1 MEYAMKSIKIG
12 SGAGYSDD
20 RLQPALDI
28 IQHGEVDYI
37 VFECLAERT
46 IAIAQQRKM
55 NNPKQGYDSLLE
67 YRMEQVLP
75 LCVKNKVK
83 IVTNMG
89 AANPEAAAEM
99 IKNIAQNQGLHNLK
113 IAAVTGDDV
122 FSRISYYQN
131 ETLLENKKQ
140 IKDLGSSI
148 VSANAYIGAQGIV
161 QALEA
166 GADIVITGRAADP
179 SLFLG
184 PMMYEFSWSFE
195 DTELLGKGT
204 IGGHLME
211 CGAQI
216 TGGYFADPGYKEVPE
231 LWNVGFPIMEVD
243 EKGDYKITKLDDA
256 GGLVSLATVKEQL
269 LYEIHDPSNY
279 LTPDVIADFT
289 NIQVEEVESN
299 VIRVFGG
306 SGKPKTGLLK
316 TSIGY
321 KDGYIAEAEISYGG
335 SGSVQR
341 ANLAKEIIQ
350 KRLAA
355 QNIEPTEIRYDF
367 IGLNSLYGN
376 KILSTQEADE
386 VRLRIAAR
394 VGDDVMAKAVIREVE
409 SLYTNGPA
417 GGGGIRSNIKEIVSI
432 GSILIPEAD
441 TDIKISY
448 REVT

>member
-1 MEYAMKSIKIG
+1 MKSIKIG

-20 RLQPALDI
+20 RLEPALDI
-28 IQHGEVDYI
+28 IRDGDVNYI

-55 NNPKQGYDSLLE
+55 KDSKQGYDSLLE

-75 LCVKNKVK
+75 LCVENKVK

-89 AANPEAAAEM
+89 AANPKAAAEM
-99 IKNIAQNQGLHNLK
+99 VKQIAEKQGLHHLK

-122 FSRISYYQN
+122 FPKIERYQN
-131 ETLLENKKQ
+131 ETLLENGQQ
-140 IKDLGSSI
+140 IKALGASI
-148 VSANAYIGAQGIV
+148 VSANAYIGAAGIV
-161 QALEA
+161 QALKA

-184 PMMYEFSWSFE
+184 PMMYEFGWSF
-195 DTELLGKGT
+195 DDAELIGKGT

-231 LWNVGFPIMEVD
+231 LWNVGFPIMEVT
-243 EKGDYKITKLDDA
+243 ENGEYHITKLENA

-269 LYEIHDPSNY
+269 IYEIHDPTNY
-279 LTPDVIADFT
+279 LTPDVIADFS
-289 NIQVEEVESN
+289 NVQVEEVAKD
-299 VIRVFGG
+299 VVKVFGG

-335 SGSVQR
+335 AGSVER
-341 ANLAKEIIQ
+341 AKLAKTIME

-355 QNIEPTEIRYDF
+355 QDIEPIEMRYDF
-367 IGLNSLYGN
+367 IGLNSLYAN
-376 KILSTQEADE
+376 EVFDTQEVSE
-386 VRLRIAAR
+386 TRLRIAAR
-394 VGDDVMAKAVIREVE
+394 TEDAAVANAIVREAM

-441 TDIKISY
+441 TDINVSY
-448 REVT
+448 WEV

>member
-1 MEYAMKSIKIG
+1 MKSIKIG

-20 RLQPALDI
+20 RLEPALDI
-28 IQHGEVDYI
+28 IQYGEVDYI

-55 NNPKQGYDSLLE
+55 KNPKEGYDSLLE

-75 LCVKNKVK
+75 LCAENKVK

-99 IKNIAQNQGLHNLK
+99 IKQIAQKHGLHNLK

-122 FSRISYYQN
+122 FSGIDRYHDKK
-131 ETLLENKKQ
+131 LLENNKQ
-140 IKDLGSSI
+140 IKELGSAI
-148 VSANAYIGAQGIV
+148 VSANAYIGAKGIV

-184 PMMYEFSWSFE
+184 PMVYEFGWSFE
-195 DTELLGKGT
+195 DTELIGKGT

-243 EKGDYKITKLDDA
+243 EKGDYHITKLDNS

-269 LYEIHDPSNY
+269 LYEIHDPASY
-279 LTPDVIADFT
+279 LTPDVIADFS
-289 NIQVEEVESN
+289 NIQVEEVENN
-299 VIRVFGG
+299 VVKVFGG
-306 SGKPKTGLLK
+306 SGKKKTGLLK

-321 KDGYIAEAEISYGG
+321 KEGYIAEAEISYGG
-335 SGSVQR
+335 SGSVER
-341 ANLAKEIIQ
+341 AKLAKEIIQ

-355 QNIEPTEIRYDF
+355 QKIEPVEIRYDF

-376 KILSTQEADE
+376 EILNSQKVAE

-394 VGDDVMAKAVIREVE
+394 VEDNVTAKIIVREAE

-417 GGGGIRSNIKEIVSI
+417 GGGGIRSNIKEIISI
-432 GSILIPEAD
+432 GSILIPEED
-441 TDIKISY
+441 TDIKVSY
-448 REVT
+448 REVK

>member
-1 MEYAMKSIKIG
+1 MKSIKIG

-20 RLQPALDI
+20 RLEPALDI
-28 IQHGEVDYI
+28 MRHGEVDYI

-55 NNPKQGYDSLLE
+55 KNSQHGYDSLLE

-75 LCVKNKVK
+75 LCAEKRVK

-89 AANPEAAAEM
+89 AANPKAAAEM
-99 IKNIAQNQGLHNLK
+99 IKQMAENQGLHNLK

-122 FSRISYYQN
+122 FSEIGRYQN
-131 ETLLENKKQ
+131 QTLLENDKQ

-148 VSANAYIGAQGIV
+148 VSANAYIGAAGIV
-161 QALEA
+161 RALEA

-184 PMMYEFSWSFE
+184 PMIYEFGWSFE
-195 DTELLGKGT
+195 DAELLGKGT

-216 TGGYFADPGYKEVPE
+216 TGGYFADPGYKDVPE

-243 EKGDYKITKLDDA
+243 EQGDYHITKLADA
-256 GGLVSLATVKEQL
+256 GGLVSSATVKEQL
-269 LYEIHDPSNY
+269 LYEIHDPANY
-279 LTPDVIADFT
+279 LTPDVIADFSYV
-289 NIQVEEVESN
+289 QVEEVASD
-299 VIRVFGG
+299 VVKVCGG

-335 SGSVQR
+335 AGSVAR
-341 ANLAKEIIQ
+341 AQLAKTIIE

-355 QNIEPTEIRYDF
+355 QSIEPIEMRYDF
-367 IGLNSLYGN
+367 IGLNSLYSN
-376 KILSTQEADE
+376 AFLDTQEVPEA
-386 VRLRIAAR
+386 RLRVAAR
-394 VGDDVMAKAVIREVE
+394 TDDEAVANAIVREVM

-441 TDIKISY
+441 TDINVSY
-448 REVT
+448 WEVT

>member
-1 MEYAMKSIKIG
+1 MKSIKIG

-184 PMMYEFSWSFE
+184 PMMYEFGWSFE

-367 IGLNSLYGN
+367 IGINSLYGN

>member
-1 MEYAMKSIKIG
+1 MKSIKIG

-20 RLQPALDI
+20 RLEPALDI
-28 IQHGEVDYI
+28 IRDGDVDYI

-55 NNPKQGYDSLLE
+55 KDSKQGYDSLLE
-67 YRMEQVLP
+67 YRMAQVLP
-75 LCVKNKVK
+75 LCVENNVK

-89 AANPEAAAEM
+89 AANPKAAAEM
-99 IKNIAQNQGLHNLK
+99 VKQIAEKQGLHHLK

-122 FSRISYYQN
+122 FPKIERYQN
-131 ETLLENKKQ
+131 ETLLENGKQ
-140 IKDLGSSI
+140 IKELGSSI
-148 VSANAYIGAQGIV
+148 VSANAYIGAAGIV
-161 QALEA
+161 QALKA

-184 PMMYEFSWSFE
+184 PMMYEFGWSFE
-195 DTELLGKGT
+195 NAELLGKGT

-231 LWNVGFPIMEVD
+231 LWNVGFPIMEVT
-243 EKGDYKITKLDDA
+243 ENGEYHITKLANA

-269 LYEIHDPSNY
+269 LYEIHDPANY
-279 LTPDVIADFT
+279 LTPDVIADFSSV
-289 NIQVEEVESN
+289 QVEEVAKD
-299 VIRVFGG
+299 VVKVFGG

-335 SGSVQR
+335 AGSVER
-341 ANLAKEIIQ
+341 AKLAKTIMQ

-355 QNIEPTEIRYDF
+355 QDIEPIEIRYDF
-367 IGLNSLYGN
+367 IGLNSLYAN
-376 KILSTQEADE
+376 ETFDMQEAPE
-386 VRLRIAAR
+386 TRLRIAAR
-394 VGDDVMAKAVIREVE
+394 TEEEAVANTIVREAM

-441 TDIKISY
+441 TDINVSY
-448 REVT
+448 WEV

>member
-1 MEYAMKSIKIG
+1 MKSIRIG

-20 RLQPALDI
+20 RLEPALDI
-28 IQHGEVDYI
+28 IRHGSVDYI

-55 NNPKQGYDSLLE
+55 KNSDKGYDSLLE

-75 LCVKNKVK
+75 LCVENKVK
-83 IVTNMG
+83 VVTNMG
-89 AANPEAAAEM
+89 AANPEAAAKM
-99 IKNIAQNQGLHNLK
+99 IKQIAENQGLHNLK

-122 FSRISYYQN
+122 FSEIGRYQDK
-131 ETLLENKKQ
+131 TLLENNKQ

-148 VSANAYIGAQGIV
+148 VSANAYIGAKGIV

-179 SLFLG
+179 SLFLA
-184 PMMYEFSWSFE
+184 PMIYEFGWSFE
-195 DTELLGKGT
+195 DVDLLGKGT

-216 TGGYFADPGYKEVPE
+216 TGGYFADPGYKDVPE

-243 EKGDYKITKLDDA
+243 EKGEYQISKLEDA

-269 LYEIHDPSNY
+269 LYEIHDPANY

-289 NIQVEEVESN
+289 NVQVEEVAN
-299 VIRVFGG
+299 DVVKVFGG
-306 SGKPKTGLLK
+306 SGKSKTGLLK

-321 KDGYIAEAEISYGG
+321 KEGYIAEAEISYGG
-335 SGSVQR
+335 AGAVAR
-341 ANLAKEIIQ
+341 AQLAKTIIE

-355 QNIEPTEIRYDF
+355 QNIEAIEMRYDF

-376 KILSTQEADE
+376 ALASTQEAPE
-386 VRLRIAAR
+386 ARLRVAAR
-394 VGDDVMAKAVIREVE
+394 TDDELIAKAIVREVE

-432 GSILIPEAD
+432 GSILIPEED
-441 TDIKISY
+441 TDINVSY
-448 REVT
+448 WEVI

>member
-1 MEYAMKSIKIG
+1 MKSIKIG

-20 RLQPALDI
+20 RLEPALDI
-28 IQHGEVDYI
+28 IRDGNVDYI

-55 NNPKQGYDSLLE
+55 KDSKAGYDSLLE

-75 LCVKNKVK
+75 LCVEKKVK
-83 IVTNMG
+83 VVTNMG
-89 AANPEAAAEM
+89 AANPKAAAEM
-99 IKNIAQNQGLHNLK
+99 IKQIAENQGLHNLK
-113 IAAVTGDDV
+113 IAAVTGDHV
-122 FSRISYYQN
+122 FSEIGRYQN
-131 ETLLENKKQ
+131 EALLENDRL
-140 IKDLGSSI
+140 IKELGSSI
-148 VSANAYIGAQGIV
+148 VSANAYIGAKGIV

-179 SLFLG
+179 SLFLA
-184 PMMYEFSWSFE
+184 PMIYEFGWSF
-195 DTELLGKGT
+195 DDAELLGKGT

-216 TGGYFADPGYKEVPE
+216 TGGYFADPGYKDVPE
-231 LWNVGFPIMEVD
+231 LWNVGFPIVEVD
-243 EKGDYKITKLDDA
+243 EKGGYHITKLADA

-269 LYEIHDPSNY
+269 LYEIHDPANY

-289 NIQVEEVESN
+289 SVQVEEVANDVVKVS
-299 VIRVFGG
+299 GG

-321 KDGYIAEAEISYGG
+321 REGYIAEAEISYGG
-335 SGSVQR
+335 AGSVAR
-341 ANLAKEIIQ
+341 AQLAKTIIE

-355 QNIEPTEIRYDF
+355 QNIEAIEMRYDF

-376 KILSTQEADE
+376 TLSSTQEAPE
-386 VRLRIAAR
+386 ARLRVAAR
-394 VGDDVMAKAVIREVE
+394 TDDEYTAKAIVREVE

-432 GSILIPEAD
+432 GSILIPEED
-441 TDIKISY
+441 TDINVSY
-448 REVT
+448 WEVI

>member
-1 MEYAMKSIKIG
+1 MKSIKIG

-28 IQHGEVDYI
+28 IQYGEVDYI

-46 IAIAQQRKM
+46 IAIAQQQKM
-55 NNPKQGYDSLLE
+55 KNIKEGYDSLLE

-75 LCVKNKVK
+75 LCAEKNVR

-89 AANPEAAAEM
+89 AANPEAAAERV
-99 IKNIAQNQGLHNLK
+99 KQIAQKQGLHNLK

-122 FSRISYYQN
+122 LSRIDQYQDQK
-131 ETLLENKKQ
+131 LLENNKH
-140 IKDLGSSI
+140 IKELGSAI
-148 VSANAYIGAQGIV
+148 VSANAYIGARGIV

-166 GADIVITGRAADP
+166 GADIIITGRAADP
-179 SLFLG
+179 SLFLA
-184 PMMYEFSWSFE
+184 PIIYEFGWSFA

-243 EKGDYKITKLDDA
+243 EKGDYYITKLDDS
-256 GGLVSLATVKEQL
+256 GGVVSLATVKEQL
-269 LYEIHDPSNY
+269 LYEIHDPANY
-279 LTPDVIADFT
+279 LTPDVIADFS
-289 NIQVEEVESN
+289 NVQVEEVEDN
-299 VIRVFGG
+299 VVKVFGG
-306 SGKPKTGLLK
+306 SGKKKTGLLK

-321 KDGYIAEAEISYGG
+321 KEGYIAEAEISYGG
-335 SGSVQR
+335 SGSVKR
-341 ANLAKEIIQ
+341 AKLAKEIIQ

-355 QNIEPTEIRYDF
+355 QNIEPIEMRYDF
-367 IGLNSLYGN
+367 IGVNSLYGN
-376 KILSTQEADE
+376 EVVDSQEMHE

-394 VGDDVMAKAVIREVE
+394 TEDHVTAKAIVREVE

-417 GGGGIRSNIKEIVSI
+417 GGGAIRSNIKEIVSI

-441 TDIKISY
+441 VDIKISY
-448 REVT
+448 REVK

>member
-1 MEYAMKSIKIG
+1 MKSIKIG

-20 RLQPALDI
+20 RLEPALDI
-28 IQHGEVDYI
+28 IRDGDVDYI

-55 NNPKQGYDSLLE
+55 KDSKQGYDSLLE
-67 YRMEQVLP
+67 YRMAQVLP
-75 LCVKNKVK
+75 LCVENNVK

-89 AANPEAAAEM
+89 AANPKAAAEM
-99 IKNIAQNQGLHNLK
+99 VKQIAEKQGLQHLK

-122 FSRISYYQN
+122 FSVIERYQN
-131 ETLLENKKQ
+131 ETLLENGKQ
-140 IKDLGSSI
+140 IKELGSSI
-148 VSANAYIGAQGIV
+148 VSANAYIGAAGIV
-161 QALEA
+161 QALKA

-184 PMMYEFSWSFE
+184 PMMYEFGWSFE
-195 DTELLGKGT
+195 NAELLGKGT

-231 LWNVGFPIMEVD
+231 LWNVGFPIMEVT
-243 EKGDYKITKLDDA
+243 ENGEYHITKLANA

-269 LYEIHDPSNY
+269 LYEIHDPANY
-279 LTPDVIADFT
+279 LTPDVIADFSSV
-289 NIQVEEVESN
+289 QVEEV
-299 VIRVFGG
+299 VKDVVKVFGG

-335 SGSVQR
+335 AGSVER
-341 ANLAKEIIQ
+341 AKLAKTIMQ

-355 QNIEPTEIRYDF
+355 QDIEPIEIRYDF
-367 IGLNSLYGN
+367 IGLNSLYAN
-376 KILSTQEADE
+376 ETFDMQEAPE
-386 VRLRIAAR
+386 TRLRIAAR
-394 VGDDVMAKAVIREVE
+394 TEEETVANTIVREAM

-432 GSILIPEAD
+432 GSILIPEPD
-441 TDIKISY
+441 TDINVSY
-448 REVT
+448 WEV

>member
-1 MEYAMKSIKIG
+1 MKSIKIG

-20 RLQPALDI
+20 RLEPALDI
-28 IQHGEVDYI
+28 IRDGDVDYI

-55 NNPKQGYDSLLE
+55 KDSKQGYDSLLE
-67 YRMEQVLP
+67 YRMAQVLP
-75 LCVKNKVK
+75 LCVENNVK

-89 AANPEAAAEM
+89 AANPKAAAEM
-99 IKNIAQNQGLHNLK
+99 VKQIAEKQGLHHLK

-122 FSRISYYQN
+122 FPKIERYQN
-131 ETLLENKKQ
+131 ETLLENGKQ
-140 IKDLGSSI
+140 IKELGSSI
-148 VSANAYIGAQGIV
+148 VSANAYIGAASIV
-161 QALEA
+161 QALKA

-184 PMMYEFSWSFE
+184 PMMYEFGWSFE
-195 DTELLGKGT
+195 NAELLGKGT

-231 LWNVGFPIMEVD
+231 LWNVGFPIMEVT
-243 EKGDYKITKLDDA
+243 ENGEYHITKLANA

-269 LYEIHDPSNY
+269 LYEIHDPANY
-279 LTPDVIADFT
+279 LTPDVIADFSSV
-289 NIQVEEVESN
+289 QVEEVAKD
-299 VIRVFGG
+299 VVKVFGG

-335 SGSVQR
+335 AGSVER
-341 ANLAKEIIQ
+341 AKLAKTIIK

-355 QNIEPTEIRYDF
+355 QGIEPIEMRYDF
-367 IGLNSLYGN
+367 IGLNSLYAN
-376 KILSTQEADE
+376 EVFDTQEVSE
-386 VRLRIAAR
+386 TRLRIAAR
-394 VGDDVMAKAVIREVE
+394 TEDEAVANAIVREAM

-432 GSILIPEAD
+432 GSILIPEPD
-441 TDIKISY
+441 TDINVSY
-448 REVT
+448 WEV

>member
-1 MEYAMKSIKIG
+1 MKSIKIG

-20 RLQPALDI
+20 RLEPALDI
-28 IQHGEVDYI
+28 IRYGNVDYI

-55 NNPKQGYDSLLE
+55 KTPKAGYDSLLE

-75 LCVKNKVK
+75 LCAEKKVK

-89 AANPEAAAEM
+89 AANPQAAAEM
-99 IKNIAQNQGLHNLK
+99 VKQIAEEQGLHDLK

-122 FSRISYYQN
+122 FSEIDRYQN
-131 ETLLENKKQ
+131 ETLLENDRS

-148 VSANAYIGAQGIV
+148 VSANAYIGAKGIV

-179 SLFLG
+179 SLFLA
-184 PMMYEFSWSFE
+184 PMMYEFGWSFE
-195 DTELLGKGT
+195 DAEILGKGT

-216 TGGYFADPGYKEVPE
+216 TGGYFADPGYKDVPE

-243 EKGDYKITKLDDA
+243 EKGDYQITKLKDA

-269 LYEIHDPSNY
+269 LYEIHDPANY
-279 LTPDVIADFT
+279 LTPDVVADFT
-289 NIQVEEVESN
+289 NVQVEEIAADV
-299 VIRVFGG
+299 VKVFGG

-321 KDGYIAEAEISYGG
+321 KEGYIAEAEISYGG
-335 SGSVQR
+335 AGSVAR
-341 ANLAKEIIQ
+341 AKLAKTIIE

-355 QNIEPTEIRYDF
+355 QNIEPVEMRYDF

-376 KILSTQEADE
+376 ALSRTQEAPE
-386 VRLRIAAR
+386 ARLRVAAR
-394 VGDDVMAKAVIREVE
+394 TDDERTAKAIVREVE

-432 GSILIPEAD
+432 GSILIPEED
-441 TDIKISY
+441 TDINVSY
-448 REVT
+448 WEVI

>member
-1 MEYAMKSIKIG
+1 MKSIKIG

-20 RLQPALDI
+20 RLEPALDI
-28 IQHGEVDYI
+28 IRDGDVDYI

-55 NNPKQGYDSLLE
+55 KDSKQGYDSLLE
-67 YRMEQVLP
+67 YRMAQVLP
-75 LCVKNKVK
+75 LCVENNVK

-89 AANPEAAAEM
+89 AANPKAAAEM
-99 IKNIAQNQGLHNLK
+99 VKQIAEKQGLHHLK

-122 FSRISYYQN
+122 FPKIERYQN
-131 ETLLENKKQ
+131 ETLLENGKQ
-140 IKDLGSSI
+140 IKELGSSI
-148 VSANAYIGAQGIV
+148 VSANAYIGAAGIV
-161 QALEA
+161 QALKA
-166 GADIVITGRAADP
+166 CADIVITGRAADP

-184 PMMYEFSWSFE
+184 PMMYEFGWSFE
-195 DTELLGKGT
+195 NAELLGKGT

-231 LWNVGFPIMEVD
+231 LWNVGFPIMEVT
-243 EKGDYKITKLDDA
+243 ENGEYHITKLANA

-269 LYEIHDPSNY
+269 LYEIHDPANY
-279 LTPDVIADFT
+279 LTPDVIADFSSV
-289 NIQVEEVESN
+289 QVEEVAKD
-299 VIRVFGG
+299 VVKVFGG

-335 SGSVQR
+335 AGSVER
-341 ANLAKEIIQ
+341 AKLAKTIME

-355 QNIEPTEIRYDF
+355 QGIEPIEMRYDF
-367 IGLNSLYGN
+367 IGLNSLYANETFDMQGAPE
-376 KILSTQEADE
+376 T
-386 VRLRIAAR
+386 RLRIAAR
-394 VGDDVMAKAVIREVE
+394 TEGEAVANTIVREAM

-432 GSILIPEAD
+432 GSILIPEPD
-441 TDIKISY
+441 TDINVSY
-448 REVT
+448 WEV

>member
-1 MEYAMKSIKIG
+1 MKSIKIG

-20 RLQPALDI
+20 RLEPALDI
-28 IQHGEVDYI
+28 IRDGDVDYI

-55 NNPKQGYDSLLE
+55 KESKQGYDSLLE
-67 YRMEQVLP
+67 YRMAQVLP
-75 LCVKNKVK
+75 LCVENNVK

-89 AANPEAAAEM
+89 AANPKAAAEM
-99 IKNIAQNQGLHNLK
+99 VKQIAEKQGLHHLK

-122 FSRISYYQN
+122 FPKIKRYQN
-131 ETLLENKKQ
+131 EKLLENGKQ
-140 IKDLGSSI
+140 IKELGSSI
-148 VSANAYIGAQGIV
+148 VSANAYIGAAGIV
-161 QALEA
+161 QALKA
-166 GADIVITGRAADP
+166 GANIVITGRAADP

-184 PMMYEFSWSFE
+184 PMMYEFGWSFE
-195 DTELLGKGT
+195 NAELLGKGT

-231 LWNVGFPIMEVD
+231 LWNVGFPIMEVT
-243 EKGDYKITKLDDA
+243 ENGEYHITKLANA

-269 LYEIHDPSNY
+269 LYEIHDPANY
-279 LTPDVIADFT
+279 LTPDVIADFSSV
-289 NIQVEEVESN
+289 QVEEVAKD
-299 VIRVFGG
+299 VVKVFGG
-306 SGKPKTGLLK
+306 SGKLKTGLLK

-335 SGSVQR
+335 AGSVER
-341 ANLAKEIIQ
+341 AKLAKTIMQ

-355 QNIEPTEIRYDF
+355 QDIEPIEIRYDF
-367 IGLNSLYGN
+367 IGLNSLYAN
-376 KILSTQEADE
+376 ETFDMQEAPE
-386 VRLRIAAR
+386 TRLRIAAR
-394 VGDDVMAKAVIREVE
+394 TEEETVANTIVREAM

-432 GSILIPEAD
+432 GSILIPEPD
-441 TDIKISY
+441 TDINVSY
-448 REVT
+448 WEV

>member
-1 MEYAMKSIKIG
+1 MKSIKIG

-20 RLQPALDI
+20 RLDPALDI
-28 IQHGEVDYI
+28 IRDGDVDYI

-55 NNPKQGYDSLLE
+55 EDPKQGYDSLLE

-75 LCVKNKVK
+75 LCVENNVKV
-83 IVTNMG
+83 VTNMG
-89 AANPEAAAEM
+89 AANPKAAAEVV
-99 IKNIAQNQGLHNLK
+99 KQIAEKQGLQHLK

-122 FSRISYYQN
+122 FSKIEHYQN
-131 ETLLENKKQ
+131 ETLLENGKQ
-140 IKDLGSSI
+140 IKELGSSI
-148 VSANAYIGAQGIV
+148 ISANAYIGAAGIV
-161 QALEA
+161 QALKE

-184 PMMYEFSWSFE
+184 PMIYEFGWSF
-195 DTELLGKGT
+195 DDAELIGKGT

-231 LWNVGFPIMEVD
+231 LWNVGFPIMEVT
-243 EKGDYKITKLDDA
+243 ENGEYHITKLANA

-269 LYEIHDPSNY
+269 LYEIHDPANY
-279 LTPDVIADFT
+279 LTPDVIADFSGV
-289 NIQVEEVESN
+289 QVEQVN
-299 VIRVFGG
+299 KDVVKVFGG

-335 SGSVQR
+335 AGSVER
-341 ANLAKEIIQ
+341 AQLAKAIME

-355 QNIEPTEIRYDF
+355 QAIEPIEIRYDF

-376 KILSTQEADE
+376 EIFDKQEVPE
-386 VRLRIAAR
+386 TRLRIAAR
-394 VGDDVMAKAVIREVE
+394 TEDEVVANTIVREAM

-432 GSILIPEAD
+432 GSILIPEQD
-441 TDIKISY
+441 TDINVSY
-448 REVT
+448 WEV

>member
-1 MEYAMKSIKIG
+1 MKSIKIG

-243 EKGDYKITKLDDA
+243 EKGDYKISKLDDA

-367 IGLNSLYGN
+367 IGLNSLYRN

>member
-1 MEYAMKSIKIG
+1 MKSIKIG

-131 ETLLENKKQ
+131 ETLLENNKQ

-184 PMMYEFSWSFE
+184 PMMYEFGWSFE

-341 ANLAKEIIQ
+341 SNLAKEIIQ

-394 VGDDVMAKAVIREVE
+394 VEDNVMAKAVIREVE

>member
-1 MEYAMKSIKIG
+1 MKSIKIG

-20 RLQPALDI
+20 RLEPALDI
-28 IQHGEVDYI
+28 IQYGKVDYI

-55 NNPKQGYDSLLE
+55 KNPEQGYDSLLE

-75 LCVKNKVK
+75 LCAEKKVK

-99 IKNIAQNQGLHNLK
+99 IKQIAQNQGLHNLK

-122 FSRISYYQN
+122 FSGIDRYQN
-131 ETLLENKKQ
+131 KRLLENDKQ
-140 IKDLGSSI
+140 IKELGSSI
-148 VSANAYIGAQGIV
+148 VSANAYIGARGIV

-184 PMMYEFSWSFE
+184 PMVYEFGWSFE
-195 DTELLGKGT
+195 DTELIGKGT

-243 EKGDYKITKLDDA
+243 EKGDYRITKLEDS

-269 LYEIHDPSNY
+269 LYEIHDPASY
-279 LTPDVIADFT
+279 LTPDVIADFS
-289 NIQVEEVESN
+289 NIQVEEVENN
-299 VIRVFGG
+299 VVKVFGG
-306 SGKPKTGLLK
+306 SGKTKTGLLK

-321 KDGYIAEAEISYGG
+321 KEGYIAEAEISYGG
-335 SGSVQR
+335 SGSVER

-350 KRLAA
+350 KRLAD
-355 QNIEPTEIRYDF
+355 QNIKPVEIRYDF

-376 KILSTQEADE
+376 EILNSQKVAE

-394 VGDDVMAKAVIREVE
+394 AEDDITAKIIVREVE

-417 GGGGIRSNIKEIVSI
+417 GGGGIRSNIKEIISI
-432 GSILIPEAD
+432 GSILIPEED
-441 TDIKISY
+441 TDIKVSY
-448 REVT
+448 REVI

>member
-1 MEYAMKSIKIG
+1 MKSIKIG

-20 RLQPALDI
+20 RLEPALDI
-28 IQHGEVDYI
+28 IRDGDVDYI

-55 NNPKQGYDSLLE
+55 KDSKQGYDSLLE
-67 YRMEQVLP
+67 YRMAQVLP
-75 LCVKNKVK
+75 LCVENNVK

-89 AANPEAAAEM
+89 AANPKAAAEM
-99 IKNIAQNQGLHNLK
+99 VKQIAEKQGLHHLK

-122 FSRISYYQN
+122 FPKIERYQN
-131 ETLLENKKQ
+131 ETLLENGKQ
-140 IKDLGSSI
+140 IKELGSSI
-148 VSANAYIGAQGIV
+148 VSANAYIGAAGIV
-161 QALEA
+161 QALKA

-184 PMMYEFSWSFE
+184 PMMYEFGWSFE
-195 DTELLGKGT
+195 NAELLGKGT

-231 LWNVGFPIMEVD
+231 LWNVGFPIMEVT
-243 EKGDYKITKLDDA
+243 ENGEYHITKLANA

-269 LYEIHDPSNY
+269 LYEIHDPANY
-279 LTPDVIADFT
+279 LTPDVIADFSSV
-289 NIQVEEVESN
+289 QVEEVAKD
-299 VIRVFGG
+299 VVKVFGG
-306 SGKPKTGLLK
+306 SGKLKTGLLK

-335 SGSVQR
+335 AGSVER
-341 ANLAKEIIQ
+341 AKLAKTIMQ

-355 QNIEPTEIRYDF
+355 QDIEPIEIRYDF
-367 IGLNSLYGN
+367 IGLNSLYAN
-376 KILSTQEADE
+376 ETFDMQEAPE
-386 VRLRIAAR
+386 TRLRIAAR
-394 VGDDVMAKAVIREVE
+394 TEDEAVANAIVREAM

-441 TDIKISY
+441 TDINVSY
-448 REVT
+448 WEV

>member
-1 MEYAMKSIKIG
+1 MKSIKIG

-20 RLQPALDI
+20 RLEPALDI
-28 IQHGEVDYI
+28 IQDGDVDYI

-46 IAIAQQRKM
+46 IAIAQQHKM
-55 NNPKQGYDSLLE
+55 ENPKEGYDSLLK

-75 LCVKNKVK
+75 LCVKNSVK
-83 IVTNMG
+83 IITNMG
-89 AANPEAAAEM
+89 AANPKAAAEM
-99 IKNIAQNQGLHNLK
+99 VKQIAQNQGLHNLK

-122 FSRISYYQN
+122 FSKIDRYQN
-131 ETLLENKKQ
+131 KTLLENNKQ

-148 VSANAYIGAQGIV
+148 VSANAYIGAKGIV

-166 GADIVITGRAADP
+166 GADIVITGRVADP

-184 PMMYEFSWSFE
+184 PMVHEFGWSFE
-195 DTELLGKGT
+195 DAEMIGKGT
-204 IGGHLME
+204 IAGHLME

-231 LWNVGFPIMEVD
+231 LWNVGFPIMKVTENGEYD
-243 EKGDYKITKLDDA
+243 ITKLADA

-279 LTPDVIADFT
+279 LTPDVIADFS
-289 NIQVEEVESN
+289 NIQVEEVSAN
-299 VIRVFGG
+299 VVKVFGG

-321 KDGYIAEAEISYGG
+321 QEGYIAEAEISYGG
-335 SGSVQR
+335 SGSFER
-341 ANLAKEIIQ
+341 AKLAKTIIE
-350 KRLAA
+350 KRLNA
-355 QNIEPTEIRYDF
+355 QNINAVEMRYDF

-376 KILSTQEADE
+376 ELFNTQEVPE
-386 VRLRIAAR
+386 TRLRIAAR
-394 VGDDVMAKAVIREVE
+394 TEDKVTANAIVREAI

-417 GGGGIRSNIKEIVSI
+417 GGGAIRSNIKEVVSI
-432 GSILIPEAD
+432 GSILISEED
-441 TDIKISY
+441 TDVNVSY
-448 REVT
+448 WEV

>member
-1 MEYAMKSIKIG
+1 MKSIKIG

-20 RLQPALDI
+20 RLEPALDI
-28 IQHGEVDYI
+28 IRDGDVDYI

-46 IAIAQQRKM
+46 IAIAQQHKM
-55 NNPKQGYDSLLE
+55 ENPKEGYDSLLK

-75 LCVKNKVK
+75 LCVKNSVK

-89 AANPEAAAEM
+89 AANPKAAAEM
-99 IKNIAQNQGLHNLK
+99 VKQIAQNQGLHNLK

-122 FSRISYYQN
+122 FSKIDRYQN
-131 ETLLENKKQ
+131 KTLLENNKQ

-148 VSANAYIGAQGIV
+148 VSANAYIGAKGIV

-166 GADIVITGRAADP
+166 GADIVITGRVADP

-184 PMMYEFSWSFE
+184 PMVYEFGWSFE
-195 DTELLGKGT
+195 DAEMIGKGT
-204 IGGHLME
+204 IAGHLME

-231 LWNVGFPIMEVD
+231 LWNVGFPIMKVTENGEYD
-243 EKGDYKITKLDDA
+243 ITKLADA

-279 LTPDVIADFT
+279 LTPDVIADFS
-289 NIQVEEVESN
+289 NIQVEEIAAN
-299 VIRVFGG
+299 VVKVFGG

-321 KDGYIAEAEISYGG
+321 QEGYIAEAEISYGG
-335 SGSVQR
+335 SGSFER
-341 ANLAKEIIQ
+341 AKLAKTIIE
-350 KRLAA
+350 KRLNA
-355 QNIEPTEIRYDF
+355 QNINAVEMRYDF

-376 KILSTQEADE
+376 ALFNTQEVPE
-386 VRLRIAAR
+386 TRLRIAAR
-394 VGDDVMAKAVIREVE
+394 TEDKVTANAIVREAI

-417 GGGGIRSNIKEIVSI
+417 GGGAIRSNIKEVVSI
-432 GSILIPEAD
+432 GSILIAEED
-441 TDIKISY
+441 TDVNVSY
-448 REVT
+448 WEV

>member
-1 MEYAMKSIKIG
+1 MKSIKIG

-20 RLQPALDI
+20 RLEPALDI
-28 IQHGEVDYI
+28 IRDGDVDYI

-55 NNPKQGYDSLLE
+55 KDSKQGYDSLLE
-67 YRMEQVLP
+67 YRMAQVLP
-75 LCVKNKVK
+75 LCVENNVK

-89 AANPEAAAEM
+89 AANPKAAAEM
-99 IKNIAQNQGLHNLK
+99 VKQIAEKQGLHHLK

-122 FSRISYYQN
+122 FPKIERYQN
-131 ETLLENKKQ
+131 ETLLENGKQ
-140 IKDLGSSI
+140 IKELGSSI
-148 VSANAYIGAQGIV
+148 VSANAYIGAAGIV
-161 QALEA
+161 QALKA

-184 PMMYEFSWSFE
+184 PMMYEFGWSFE
-195 DTELLGKGT
+195 NAELLGKGT

-231 LWNVGFPIMEVD
+231 LWNVGFPIMEVT
-243 EKGDYKITKLDDA
+243 ENGEYHITKLANA

-269 LYEIHDPSNY
+269 LYEIHDPANY
-279 LTPDVIADFT
+279 LTPDVIADFSSV
-289 NIQVEEVESN
+289 QVEEVAKD
-299 VIRVFGG
+299 VVKVFGG
-306 SGKPKTGLLK
+306 SGKLKTGLLK

-335 SGSVQR
+335 AGSVER
-341 ANLAKEIIQ
+341 AKLAKTIMQ

-355 QNIEPTEIRYDF
+355 QDIEPIEIRYDF
-367 IGLNSLYGN
+367 IGLNSLYAN
-376 KILSTQEADE
+376 ETFDMQEAPE
-386 VRLRIAAR
+386 TRLRIAAR
-394 VGDDVMAKAVIREVE
+394 TEDEAVANTIVREAM

-432 GSILIPEAD
+432 GSILIPEPD
-441 TDIKISY
+441 TDINVSY
-448 REVT
+448 WEV

>member
-1 MEYAMKSIKIG
+1 
-12 SGAGYSDD
+12 
-20 RLQPALDI
+20 
-28 IQHGEVDYI
+28 
-37 VFECLAERT
+37 
-46 IAIAQQRKM
+46 
-55 NNPKQGYDSLLE
+55 
-67 YRMEQVLP
+67 
-75 LCVKNKVK
+75 
-83 IVTNMG
+83 
-89 AANPEAAAEM
+89 
-99 IKNIAQNQGLHNLK
+99 
-113 IAAVTGDDV
+113 
-122 FSRISYYQN
+122 
-131 ETLLENKKQ
+131 
-140 IKDLGSSI
+140 
-148 VSANAYIGAQGIV
+148 
-161 QALEA
+161 
-166 GADIVITGRAADP
+166 
-179 SLFLG
+179 
-184 PMMYEFSWSFE
+184 
-195 DTELLGKGT
+195 
-204 IGGHLME
+204 ME

-243 EKGDYKITKLDDA
+243 EKGDYNITKLDDA

-269 LYEIHDPSNY
+269 LYEIHDPANY
-279 LTPDVIADFT
+279 LTPDVIADFSK
-289 NIQVEEVESN
+289 IQVEEVESN
-299 VIRVFGG
+299 VIKVFGG

-386 VRLRIAAR
+386 VRLRIATR
-394 VGDDVMAKAVIREVE
+394 VENDVMAEAIVREVE

-432 GSILIPEAD
+432 GSILIPEED
-441 TDIKISY
+441 TNIKISY
-448 REVT
+448 CEVT

>member
-1 MEYAMKSIKIG
+1 MKSIKIG

-20 RLQPALDI
+20 RLEPALDI
-28 IQHGEVDYI
+28 IRDGDVDYI

-55 NNPKQGYDSLLE
+55 KDSKQGYDSLLE
-67 YRMEQVLP
+67 YRMAQVLP
-75 LCVKNKVK
+75 LCVENNVK

-89 AANPEAAAEM
+89 AANPKAAAEM
-99 IKNIAQNQGLHNLK
+99 VKQIAEKKGLHHLK

-122 FSRISYYQN
+122 FSEIERYQN
-131 ETLLENKKQ
+131 ETLLENGKQ
-140 IKDLGSSI
+140 IKELGLSI
-148 VSANAYIGAQGIV
+148 VSANAYIGAAGIV
-161 QALEA
+161 QALKA

-184 PMMYEFSWSFE
+184 PMMYEFGWSFE
-195 DTELLGKGT
+195 NAELLGKGT

-231 LWNVGFPIMEVD
+231 LWNVGFPIMEVT
-243 EKGDYKITKLDDA
+243 ENGEYHITKLANA

-269 LYEIHDPSNY
+269 LYEIHDPANY
-279 LTPDVIADFT
+279 LTPDVIADFSSV
-289 NIQVEEVESN
+289 QVEEVAKD
-299 VIRVFGG
+299 VVKVFGG

-335 SGSVQR
+335 AGSVER
-341 ANLAKEIIQ
+341 AKLAKTIME

-355 QNIEPTEIRYDF
+355 QDIEPIEIRYDF
-367 IGLNSLYGN
+367 IGLNSLYAN
-376 KILSTQEADE
+376 ETFDMQEAPE
-386 VRLRIAAR
+386 TRLRIAAR
-394 VGDDVMAKAVIREVE
+394 TEDEAVANTIVREAM

-441 TDIKISY
+441 TDINVSY
-448 REVT
+448 WEV

>member
-1 MEYAMKSIKIG
+1 MKSIRIG

-20 RLQPALDI
+20 RLEPALDI
-28 IQHGEVDYI
+28 IKYGKVDYI

-46 IAIAQQRKM
+46 IAIAQQRKIK
-55 NNPKQGYDSLLE
+55 NPQEGYDSLLE

-75 LCVKNKVK
+75 LCTEKKVK
-83 IVTNMG
+83 VITNMG
-89 AANPEAAAEM
+89 AANPEAAAELV
-99 IKNIAQNQGLHNLK
+99 KKIAQEQGLHNLK

-122 FSRISYYQN
+122 LSGIHRYQD
-131 ETLLENKKQ
+131 EKLLENNRQ
-140 IKDLGSSI
+140 IKELGSSI
-148 VSANAYIGAQGIV
+148 VSANAYIGARGIV
-161 QALEA
+161 QALES

-184 PMMYEFSWSFE
+184 PMVYEFGWSFE
-195 DTELLGKGT
+195 NTELIGKGT

-243 EKGDYKITKLDDA
+243 EKGDYYITKLDNA

-269 LYEIHDPSNY
+269 LYEIHDPANY
-279 LTPDVIADFT
+279 LTPDVIADFSR
-289 NIQVEEVESN
+289 IEVEEVGHN
-299 VIRVFGG
+299 VVKVFGG
-306 SGKPKTGLLK
+306 LGKEKTGLLK

-321 KDGYIAEAEISYGG
+321 KEGCIAEAEISYGG
-335 SGSVQR
+335 SGAVER
-341 ANLAKEIIQ
+341 AKLAKEIIQ
-350 KRLAA
+350 KRLSS
-355 QNIEPTEIRYDF
+355 QKIEPVEMRYDF
-367 IGLNSLYGN
+367 IGINSLYGN
-376 KILSTQEADE
+376 EVLDTQEMSE

-394 VGDDVMAKAVIREVE
+394 VEDEVTAKAVVREVE

-432 GSILIPEAD
+432 GSILIPEED

-448 REVT
+448 CEVT

>member
-1 MEYAMKSIKIG
+1 MKSIKIG

-20 RLQPALDI
+20 RLEPALDI
-28 IQHGEVDYI
+28 IRDGDVDYI

-55 NNPKQGYDSLLE
+55 KDSKQGYDSLLE
-67 YRMEQVLP
+67 YRMAQVLP
-75 LCVKNKVK
+75 LCVENNVK

-89 AANPEAAAEM
+89 AANPKAAAEM
-99 IKNIAQNQGLHNLK
+99 VKQIAEKQGLQHLK

-122 FSRISYYQN
+122 FSVIERYQN
-131 ETLLENKKQ
+131 ETLLENGKQ
-140 IKDLGSSI
+140 IKELGSSI
-148 VSANAYIGAQGIV
+148 VSANAYIGAAGIV
-161 QALEA
+161 QALKA

-184 PMMYEFSWSFE
+184 PMMYEFGWSFE
-195 DTELLGKGT
+195 NAELLGKGT

-231 LWNVGFPIMEVD
+231 LWNVGFPIMEVT
-243 EKGDYKITKLDDA
+243 ENGEYHITKLANA

-269 LYEIHDPSNY
+269 LYEIHDPANY
-279 LTPDVIADFT
+279 LTPDVIADFSSV
-289 NIQVEEVESN
+289 QVEEV
-299 VIRVFGG
+299 VKDVVKVFGG

-335 SGSVQR
+335 AGSVER
-341 ANLAKEIIQ
+341 AKLAKTIMQ

-355 QNIEPTEIRYDF
+355 QDIEPIEIRYDF
-367 IGLNSLYGN
+367 IGLNSLYAN
-376 KILSTQEADE
+376 ETFDMQEAPE
-386 VRLRIAAR
+386 TRLRIAAR
-394 VGDDVMAKAVIREVE
+394 TEEETVANIIVREAM

-432 GSILIPEAD
+432 GSILIPEPD
-441 TDIKISY
+441 TDINVSY
-448 REVT
+448 WEV